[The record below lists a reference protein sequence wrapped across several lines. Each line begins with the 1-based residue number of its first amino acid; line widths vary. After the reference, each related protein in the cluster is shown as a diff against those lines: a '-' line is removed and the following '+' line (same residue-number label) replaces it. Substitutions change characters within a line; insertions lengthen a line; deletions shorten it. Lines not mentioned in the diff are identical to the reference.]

1 MDHERSNIL
10 HVLTVNQLNKHYE
23 TFRLKDVSFSLE
35 QGKIMGFIGRNGA
48 GKTTTL
54 KSMLNLVHTNSGEV
68 KFFGLDMSNHEFAI
82 KQRIS
87 FIFGSANYYPQKKL
101 GTISDVYKRFYK
113 NWDEQ
118 TYQTYLQ
125 RFNLDPAKK
134 INQLS
139 QGMSIKFA
147 LALALSHHAELFILD
162 EPTSGLDPVS
172 RDELLTI
179 FEDLVD
185 EEGASILFSTHITSD
200 LEKNADEITYIKG
213 GQILASQ
220 PKARFLDTYR
230 LVAGSAGCLSNEQKT
245 KIIGC
250 HERNGTCSGMI
261 LSGDADLF
269 NNFAITPADLDA
281 IMVHME
287 RNANHA

>member
-1 MDHERSNIL
+1 VDI
-10 HVLTVNQLNKHYE
+10 LTVNQLNKNYPA
-23 TFRLKDVSFSLE
+23 FQLKDVSFSLQ

-54 KSMLNLVHTNSGEV
+54 KSMLNLVHADSGDV
-68 KFFGLDMSNHEFAI
+68 KFFGKDMATHEFEI

-87 FIFGSANYYPQKKL
+87 FIFGSVNYYPQKKL

-118 TYQTYLQ
+118 LFQTYLSK
-125 RFNLDPAKK
+125 FNLDPQKK

-147 LALALSHHAELFILD
+147 LALALSHHSELFILD

-200 LEKNADEITYIKG
+200 LEKNADEITYIKD
-213 GQILASQ
+213 GQILATQS
-220 PKARFLDTYR
+220 KDSFLDTYR
-230 LVAGSAGCLSNEQKT
+230 LVTGSTGSLSAEQKS
-245 KIIGC
+245 KMIGC
-250 HERNGTCSGMI
+250 RERNGEYAGMI
-261 LSGDADLF
+261 QSSDANLF
-269 NNFAITPADLDA
+269 NNSSITPADLDA

-287 RNANHA
+287 RKSNHD